1 MDSITNYSNS
11 PSVTA
16 ITSFE
21 PTSPSSSSGNT
32 VTSGNNSGNN
42 NNNSN
47 NNNTSINVKSQS
59 PKPSKVKHAPVHYTD
74 DDYLPSTRVKAT
86 RVRPEMDS
94 SLSND
99 TILLDILNIL
109 YDNESG
115 NELENGFTVKQICDK
130 LLEKDPKMIDLSTK
144 FANLISAKINAYAKK
159 VENRVRGDFNVNIKY
174 WIIRKWAKGNSPKRM
189 VYIYK
194 GLLPADYSETP
205 PPTPPTPPAGSSN
218 TKTSS
223 SVKKND
229 NESGHSQKKFMMQE
243 SVKRDTMHGHNSK
256 SVNYNKLMS
265 NNNGNVNKNGLSNA
279 GSNKFSINLNRFQQF
294 GYKMNNNSNSS
305 TPSQLMNNIPKQQ
318 QQNNVTSNNS
328 KLINDKKTMKPLI
341 SGIPRI
347 GMDNNDTN
355 NNGNGND
362 NVKKI
367 DSLKIAQQI
376 QLIQK
381 SIQQIS
387 PVQKITK
394 NNHRHQE
401 QQSLQINRK
410 WMETLQSGF
419 MYEEILSPDNMK
431 LSDFDTLFN

>member
-1 MDSITNYSNS
+1 MDSIANNIMT
-11 PSVTA
+11 PSETTVQSDTVL
-16 ITSFE
+16 
-21 PTSPSSSSGNT
+21 SSSGNT
-32 VTSGNNSGNN
+32 VASDSEA
-42 NNNSN
+42 
-47 NNNTSINVKSQS
+47 NTSANAKSQS
-59 PKPSKVKHAPVHYTD
+59 PKPLKAKHAPVHYTD
-74 DDYLPSTRVKAT
+74 DDYFPSTRVKAN

-194 GLLPADYSETP
+194 GLLPDGYYETP
-205 PPTPPTPPAGSSN
+205 PPTPPTPPTGSSN
-218 TKTSS
+218 GKHSGSMKKTESSNPNSQKKVMVQDNIKKEMMSENSKNPSYSNIINGNGLTKTSS
-223 SVKKND
+223 S
-229 NESGHSQKKFMMQE
+229 SG
-243 SVKRDTMHGHNSK
+243 
-256 SVNYNKLMS
+256 
-265 NNNGNVNKNGLSNA
+265 

-294 GYKMNNNSNSS
+294 GYN
-305 TPSQLMNNIPKQQ
+305 MNNINGNISKNSSSSALQVKSKMKPQQ
-318 QQNNVTSNNS
+318 KNSVTS
-328 KLINDKKTMKPLI
+328 INTKSAYDKNQTKPLI
-341 SGIPRI
+341 SGVPRMGSTDDTDSNNI
-347 GMDNNDTN
+347 GNENSA
-355 NNGNGND
+355 
-362 NVKKI
+362 VKKI
-367 DSLKIAQQI
+367 DSTKIAQQI
-376 QLIQK
+376 QLIQR

-394 NNHRHQE
+394 ANHRHKE
-401 QQSLQINRK
+401 QQSLLINRK
-410 WMETLQSGF
+410 WMETLKSGF
-419 MYEEILSPDNMK
+419 MSEEIMSPDNMK